1 VLKAYLSYIKLRGE
15 QRLMGKIET
24 TYGKTL
30 KGLMITINPIKK
42 KVMKTH
48 CIVHKF
54 INIQA
59 IAILKNK
66 EYSEA
71 NSFYKRHIK
80 ELNRGVT
87 WADQDFKSSN
97 HFYHHI
103 KGTGLYGFS
112 NALTEFKKYYKCAL
126 RFMEAGDTRQ
136 SLFYFGAAC
145 HLIQD
150 ATVPQH
156 VNNKLLKNHRNF
168 ELWIISRLMSD
179 YSFPIFNEVIKEDK
193 VEDYIKNNA
202 LFSNKTYMANVNILD
217 KEDRYKKISTLIVQR
232 AQKTTAGLML
242 NFYDEINK

>member
-1 VLKAYLSYIKLRGE
+1 MKKKFEA
-15 QRLMGKIET
+15 

-30 KGLMITINPIKK
+30 KGLMVTINPIKK
-42 KVMKTH
+42 RIMKTH

-59 IAILKNK
+59 IEILKNK
-66 EYSEA
+66 GYREVHT
-71 NSFYKRHIK
+71 FYKSYVK
-80 ELNRGVT
+80 ELNNGVT

-103 KGTGLYGFS
+103 TGTGLYGFS
-112 NALTEFKKYYKCAL
+112 NALTEFNKYYKCAL
-126 RFMEAGDTRQ
+126 RFVEAGDLRQ
-136 SLFYFGAAC
+136 ALFYFGAAC

-168 ELWIISRLMSD
+168 ELWIIGRLMSD
-179 YSFPIFNEVIKEDK
+179 YSFPIFNEIIKQDNI
-193 VEDYIKNNA
+193 EDYIKNNA
-202 LFSNKTYMANVNILD
+202 TFASDIYISHVHIKNK
-217 KEDRYKKISTLIVQR
+217 EERYRKVSTLIVQR

-242 NFYDEINK
+242 NFYNEIYK

>member
-1 VLKAYLSYIKLRGE
+1 
-15 QRLMGKIET
+15 MGKIET

-42 KVMKTH
+42 RIMKTH

-66 EYSEA
+66 EYIEA
-71 NSFYKRHIK
+71 NSFYKSHIK
-80 ELNRGVT
+80 ELNNGVT

-103 KGTGLYGFS
+103 TGTGLYGFS
-112 NALTEFKKYYKCAL
+112 NALIEFDKYYKCAL
-126 RFMEAGDTRQ
+126 RFMEAGDKRQ
-136 SLFYFGAAC
+136 ALFYFGAAC

-168 ELWIISRLMSD
+168 ELWIIGRLMSD
-179 YSFPIFNEVIKEDK
+179 YSFPIYNEVIKEDN

-202 LFSNKTYMANVNILD
+202 IFASATHDAYANIRD
-217 KEDRYKKISTLIVQR
+217 KEEKYKKVSTLIIQR

-242 NFYDEINK
+242 NFYNEINK

>member
-1 VLKAYLSYIKLRGE
+1 VNWLKKKFE
-15 QRLMGKIET
+15 V

-30 KGLMITINPIKK
+30 KGLMVTVNPIKK
-42 KVMKTH
+42 KIMKTH
-48 CIVHKF
+48 CTVHKF

-59 IAILKNK
+59 IDILKN
-66 EYSEA
+66 EGYSEFH
-71 NSFYKRHIK
+71 SFYKGHIK
-80 ELNRGVT
+80 ELNNGVT

-112 NALTEFKKYYKCAL
+112 NALIEFEKYYKNAL
-126 RFMEAGDTRQ
+126 KFMEAGDTKQ
-136 SLFYFGAAC
+136 ALFYFGAAC
-145 HLIQD
+145 HLVQD

-168 ELWIISRLMSD
+168 ELWIISKLMSD
-179 YSFPIFNEVIKEDK
+179 YSFPIFNEIIKQDK
-193 VEDYIKNNA
+193 IEDYIRNNA
-202 LFSNKTYMANVNILD
+202 LFANETYISHANIKN

-242 NFYDEINK
+242 NFYNEIKK

>member
-1 VLKAYLSYIKLRGE
+1 MKKRFEY
-15 QRLMGKIET
+15 

-30 KGLMITINPIKK
+30 KALMITVNPIKK
-42 KVMKTH
+42 RVKKTH

-59 IAILKNK
+59 IEILKNK
-66 EYSEA
+66 GYSEA
-71 NSFYKRHIK
+71 HSFYKGYIR

-97 HFYHHI
+97 HFYHYI

-112 NALTEFKKYYKCAL
+112 NALTEFEKYYKCAL
-126 RFMEAGDTRQ
+126 RFKQAGDTRQ
-136 SLFYFGAAC
+136 ALFYFGAAC

-156 VNNKLLKNHRNF
+156 VNNKLLKHHRNF
-168 ELWIISRLMSD
+168 ELWIIGKLMSD
-179 YSFPIFNEVIKEDK
+179 YSFPVTNEIIKQDNI
-193 VEDYIKNNA
+193 EDYIKNNA
-202 LFSNKTYMANVNILD
+202 LFASKTHNANINIKD
-217 KEDRYKKISTLIVQR
+217 KEDRYNKISSLIIQR

-242 NFYDEINK
+242 DFYDEIKK